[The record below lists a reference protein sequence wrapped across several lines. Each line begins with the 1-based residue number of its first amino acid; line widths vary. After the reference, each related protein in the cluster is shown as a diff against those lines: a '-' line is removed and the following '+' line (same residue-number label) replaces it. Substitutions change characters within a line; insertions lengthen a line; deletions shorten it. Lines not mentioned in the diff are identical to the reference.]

1 MTKTYS
7 FATANDAIRNGFVL
21 ADTKRYKTY
30 RGCFINGYD
39 TSGRGARGYSYGLRV
54 EVPDDFTSN
63 YLGAHSDLIFGE
75 TVSVSIS
82 TYSKT
87 VQKASTILMFEP
99 HVFRAAIEDAI
110 HWTDKWFR
118 AHPAAMEIFN
128 AAQADHRQMGKAR
141 ARVIG

>member
-7 FATANDAIRNGFVL
+7 FATANDAIRSGFVL
-21 ADTKRYKTY
+21 ADSKRYKTY

-39 TSGRGARGYSYGLRV
+39 TSGRGARGYSFGLRV

-63 YLGAHSDLIFGE
+63 YLGAHSELIFGE

-87 VQKASTILMFEP
+87 VQKASSILMFEP
-99 HVFRAAIEDAI
+99 HVFKAAIEDAI
-110 HWTDKWFR
+110 LWTDRWFR
-118 AHPAAMEIFN
+118 AHPGAMEMFN
-128 AAQADHRQMGKAR
+128 EAQAAR
-141 ARVIG
+141 RHMERASARVIG

>member
-7 FATANDAIRNGFVL
+7 FATANDAIRSGFVL
-21 ADTKRYKTY
+21 AEAKRYKTY

-75 TVSVSIS
+75 TVSVAIS

-87 VQKASTILMFEP
+87 VQKASSILMFEP
-99 HVFRAAIEDAI
+99 HVFKAAIEDAFL
-110 HWTDKWFR
+110 WTDRWFR
-118 AHPAAMEIFN
+118 VHPEAMTMFN
-128 AAQADHRQMGKAR
+128 EAQLAHRQLRR
-141 ARVIG
+141 ANVGVIG